1 MALLVPPLEFRGVE
15 SHREDR
21 RRCRVSRLYLLL
33 AVVAESPRVDL
44 TRAHPG
50 VEEGDEAVYV
60 RVAAAHSLPA
70 VRHARV
76 RRRRQQARR
85 CAGTY
90 GEALRSADAAHR
102 LDESRAAAFKH
113 PHEATSFGRSEGY
126 KLPPLRLPTSSSK
139 NVQVLTISLG
149 GELIVSL

>member
-1 MALLVPPLEFRGVE
+1 MRPEHVGVLA
-15 SHREDR
+15 HR
-21 RRCRVSRLYLLL
+21 V
-33 AVVAESPRVDL
+33 
-44 TRAHPG
+44 RAHVLG
-50 VEEGDEAVYV
+50 EAVYV

-85 CAGTY
+85 CAGAY

-126 KLPPLRLPTSSSK
+126 KLPPLRLPPVPQKTYK
-139 NVQVLTISLG
+139 GRL
-149 GELIVSL
+149 